1 MGKIRIIKGDIT
13 KLACEVIVNA
23 ANSSLLGGGGVDG
36 AIHYAAGPE
45 LLAECRTLNGCR
57 TGEAKITK
65 GYKLPAKF
73 VIHTVG
79 PIYYEHSPAE
89 AEALLTSC
97 YENSLKLAK
106 EKGLKTIAF
115 PLISAGV
122 YGYPQREAI
131 RVAVETMKVHAAD
144 LEELTLVLFGERE
157 FAFAGE
163 DYPEFI
169 PTPSSIQQSIHHFS

>member
-1 MGKIRIIKGDIT
+1 MGKIKIIKGDIT
-13 KLACEVIVNA
+13 TLACDVIVNA

-45 LLAECRTLNGCR
+45 LLAECRTLHGCR

-79 PIYYEHSPAE
+79 PVYYEQTPVD

-97 YENSLKLAK
+97 YEKSLNLAK

-122 YGYPQREAI
+122 YGYPQRDAI
-131 RVAVETMKVHAAD
+131 RVAIETMKLHQD
-144 LEELTLVLFGERE
+144 DFDEITLVLFGERE
-157 FAFAGE
+157 FGFAGE
-163 DYPEFI
+163 MFPEFI
-169 PTPSSIQQSIHHFS
+169 N

>member
-1 MGKIRIIKGDIT
+1 MGKIRIIKDDIT
-13 KLACEVIVNA
+13 KLSCDVIVNA

-45 LLAECRTLNGCR
+45 LLAECRTLHGCR
-57 TGEAKITK
+57 TGEAKITR
-65 GYKLPAKF
+65 GYMLPSRF

-79 PIYYEHSPAE
+79 PIYFEHSPDD

-97 YENSLKLAK
+97 YENSLSLAK

-122 YGYPQREAI
+122 YGYPQRDAI
-131 RVAVETMKVHAAD
+131 KVAIETMKQHQED
-144 LEELTLVLFGERE
+144 FDEITLVLFGERE
-157 FAFAGE
+157 FGYAGE
-163 DYPEFI
+163 EYQEFLI
-169 PTPSSIQQSIHHFS
+169 KR

>member
-1 MGKIRIIKGDIT
+1 MGKIKIIKGDIT
-13 KLACEVIVNA
+13 TLACDVIVNA
-23 ANSSLLGGGGVDG
+23 ANSNLLGGSGVDG
-36 AIHYAAGPE
+36 AIHHAAGPE
-45 LLAECRTLNGCR
+45 LLAECRNLHGCR

-65 GYKLPAKF
+65 EYNLPAKF

-97 YENSLKLAK
+97 YENSLNLAK

-131 RVAVETMKVHAAD
+131 RVAIETMKLHQD
-144 LEELTLVLFGERE
+144 DFDEITLVLFGERE
-157 FAFAGE
+157 FGLAGE
-163 DYPEFI
+163 NYPEFI
-169 PTPSSIQQSIHHFS
+169 

>member
-1 MGKIRIIKGDIT
+1 MGKIKIIKGDIT
-13 KLACEVIVNA
+13 TLACDVIVNA

-45 LLAECRTLNGCR
+45 LLAECRTLGGCR

-65 GYKLPAKF
+65 GYNLPARF

-79 PIYYEHSPAE
+79 PIYFEHSAAE

-97 YENSLKLAK
+97 YESSLKLAK

-122 YGYPQREAI
+122 YGYPQRDAI
-131 RVAVETMKVHAAD
+131 RVAVETMKLHAEEF
-144 LEELTLVLFGERE
+144 EELTLVLFGERE
-157 FAFAGE
+157 FGFAKE
-163 DYPEFI
+163 DYLEFI
-169 PTPSSIQQSIHHFS
+169 

>member
-1 MGKIRIIKGDIT
+1 MGKIKIIKGDIT
-13 KLACEVIVNA
+13 KLACDAIVNA

-36 AIHYAAGPE
+36 AIHYAAGSE
-45 LLAECRTLNGCR
+45 LLAECRTLGGCR

-65 GYKLPAKF
+65 GYKLPARF

-79 PIYYEHSPAE
+79 PIYCEHSPAE
-89 AEALLTSC
+89 AEALLTAC

-131 RVAVETMKVHAAD
+131 RVAVETMKRHATEF
-144 LEELTLVLFGERE
+144 EELTLVLFGERE
-157 FAFAGE
+157 FGFARE
-163 DYPEFI
+163 DYGEFVNYL
-169 PTPSSIQQSIHHFS
+169 

>member
-1 MGKIRIIKGDIT
+1 MGKIKIIKGDIT
-13 KLACEVIVNA
+13 KLACDVIVNA

-45 LLAECRTLNGCR
+45 LLAECRTLHGCR

-65 GYKLPAKF
+65 GYKLPARF

-89 AEALLTSC
+89 AETFLTSC
-97 YENSLKLAK
+97 YENSLNLAK

-122 YGYPQREAI
+122 YGYPQSDAI
-131 RVAVETMKVHAAD
+131 KVAIETMKLHQND
-144 LEELTLVLFGERE
+144 FDEITLVLFGERE
-157 FAFAGE
+157 FEIAKE
-163 DYPEFI
+163 DYPEFL
-169 PTPSSIQQSIHHFS
+169 

>member
-1 MGKIRIIKGDIT
+1 MGKIKIIKGDIA
-13 KLACEVIVNA
+13 KLVCDVIVNA

-45 LLAECRTLNGCR
+45 LLAECRTLHGCR

-65 GYKLPAKF
+65 GYKLPARF
-73 VIHTVG
+73 IIHTVG
-79 PIYYEHSPAE
+79 PIYYEHNPAE
-89 AEALLTSC
+89 AEALLTAC
-97 YENSLKLAK
+97 YENSLNLAK

-122 YGYPQREAI
+122 YGYPQRDAI
-131 RVAVETMKVHAAD
+131 RVAIETMKGHQD
-144 LEELTLVLFGERE
+144 DFEEITLVLFGERE
-157 FAFAGE
+157 FGFARE

-169 PTPSSIQQSIHHFS
+169 

>member
-1 MGKIRIIKGDIT
+1 MAYD
-13 KLACEVIVNA
+13 AIVNA

-45 LLAECRTLNGCR
+45 LLSECRTLGGCR

-65 GYKLPAKF
+65 GYKLPAIF

-79 PIYYEHSPAE
+79 PIYFEHTPSE
-89 AEALLTSC
+89 AETLLTSC

-122 YGYPQREAI
+122 YGYPQRDAI
-131 RVAVETMKVHAAD
+131 RVAIETMKLHQD
-144 LEELTLVLFGERE
+144 DFDEITLVLFGERE
-157 FAFAGE
+157 FGFAG
-163 DYPEFI
+163 DAYPEFI
-169 PTPSSIQQSIHHFS
+169 

>member
-1 MGKIRIIKGDIT
+1 MKIIQGDIT
-13 KLACEVIVNA
+13 RLSCDAIVNA

-36 AIHYAAGPE
+36 AIHRAAGPE
-45 LLAECRTLNGCR
+45 LLAECRTLHGCK

-65 GYKLPAKF
+65 GYNLPSRF

-79 PIYYEHSPAE
+79 PVYYEHSPAE
-89 AEALLTSC
+89 SETLLTAC

-131 RVAVETMKVHAAD
+131 KVAVETMKKHQND
-144 LEELTLVLFGERE
+144 FDETTLILFGDRE
-157 FAFAGE
+157 YGFAKE
-163 DYPEFI
+163 DYPEFC
-169 PTPSSIQQSIHHFS
+169 

>member
-1 MGKIRIIKGDIT
+1 MGKIKIIKGDIT
-13 KLACEVIVNA
+13 KLSCDAIVNA

-45 LLAECRTLNGCR
+45 LLAECRTLGGCR
-57 TGEAKITK
+57 TGEAKISK
-65 GYKLPAKF
+65 GYKLPARF

-79 PIYYEHSPAE
+79 PIYYEHTPSK

-97 YENSLKLAK
+97 YKNSLNLAK

-131 RVAVETMKVHAAD
+131 KVAVETMKLHQD
-144 LEELTLVLFGERE
+144 DFDEITLVLFGERE
-157 FAFAGE
+157 FGIAGE
-163 DYPEFI
+163 MFPEFI
-169 PTPSSIQQSIHHFS
+169 N